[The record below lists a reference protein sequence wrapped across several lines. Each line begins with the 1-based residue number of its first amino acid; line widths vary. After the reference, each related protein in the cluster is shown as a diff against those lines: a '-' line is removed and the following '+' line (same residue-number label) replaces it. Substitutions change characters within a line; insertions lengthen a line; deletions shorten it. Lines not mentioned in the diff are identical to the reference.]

1 MDVIKHEI
9 VDDRVIMGDG
19 TDAQTWQHWQG
30 LQQLP
35 VLDIKTAFP
44 KGRRV
49 CILAPHPDDEIL
61 GCGGLI
67 QQLVAQGNPIVI
79 IAVTNGTASHAH
91 STQYSASDLND
102 LRPQE
107 TKAALHVLGVAEQ
120 VKRVAL
126 NLPDGQVYQQKNSL
140 YLALEH
146 IIQEHDILVATFAQ
160 DGHPDHEGTGKIAE
174 KFARDHGL
182 LCYQVLIWAWHWA
195 VPNDARIP
203 WSRAQRLE
211 LSLTEQQKKRDAMDC
226 FKTQIEVDPTNLN
239 PPILSTHAIER
250 ICQVG
255 EVYIC

>member
-1 MDVIKHEI
+1 M
-9 VDDRVIMGDG
+9 
-19 TDAQTWQHWQG
+19 
-30 LQQLP
+30 
-35 VLDIKTAFP
+35 
-44 KGRRV
+44 
-49 CILAPHPDDEIL
+49 